1 MELLSRLRSGRA
13 RRLAPLAG
21 ALLLAAL
28 AIPSSNAA
36 LAQAPPPETEIAL
49 VNGDEEVV
57 ERKKDGRFIARPV
70 FDRELDVL
78 YYGVRHPDTGDWL
91 TAMYRVQGGAKRL
104 ADGWEHS
111 WEYPT
116 LEEQPDLDPERAFLL
131 VMLAVVP
138 GGATPQPFHAVIPV
152 HQDSGLWD
160 RVLGALEPGRW
171 AKALAGWVI
180 EGVHGALCG
189 VVEQAAGVDAD
200 DCREG

>member
-13 RRLAPLAG
+13 KRLAPLAG

-28 AIPSSNAA
+28 AIPASNPV
-36 LAQAPPPETEIAL
+36 LAQAPPPEAEIAL

-57 ERKKDGRFIARPV
+57 ERKEDGRFIARPV
-70 FDRELDVL
+70 FDQELDVL

-91 TAMYRVQGGAKRL
+91 TSMYRVQGGAKRL
-104 ADGWEHS
+104 ADGWEYS
-111 WEYPT
+111 WEYPV
-116 LEEQPDLDPERAFLL
+116 LDEQPDLDPERAFLL

-138 GGATPQPFHAVIPV
+138 GGAVPEPFHAVIPV

-171 AKALAGWVI
+171 AKAIAGWVI

-189 VVEQAAGVDAD
+189 VVEQATGVDAD
-200 DCREG
+200 NCREG